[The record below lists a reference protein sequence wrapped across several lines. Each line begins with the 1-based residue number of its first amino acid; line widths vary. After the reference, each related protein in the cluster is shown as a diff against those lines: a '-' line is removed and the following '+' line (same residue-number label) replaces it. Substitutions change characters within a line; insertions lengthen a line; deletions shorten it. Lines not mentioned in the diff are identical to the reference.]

1 MQQSS
6 ATARGWKK
14 LEAEQVRHGWAFI
27 GSLMQ
32 IAINESS
39 QEANDNIFYLR
50 FLIRAWRWEAKTP
63 QLDICVKN
71 GALGMYIRVY
81 PLLIKAKTEKAD
93 SSKVKTL
100 EVAVKTGLSLLKQ
113 FLQLVLSLH
122 TEVSGAGGAMQAEFI
137 SNEVLKKVLTHA
149 IKMMQP
155 DAHKNRENR
164 KYNKFFKHA
173 AEIAGQVLQ
182 CIRNSAARLQR
193 AGDDGPSEEE
203 KQLKEQVDKIAREAQ
218 GDQLVTALGGIC
230 SGYTRAGKLLWKHAL
245 PYISTGNTFSL
256 ETVISEGTFHGML
269 LNSVQQV
276 LLSYTACLLQDKE
289 EAMDDEAKSLV
300 DREGESLVQELMR
313 KLATWLKR
321 PDPRTQKLTLQL
333 LTGRDAAQLTAPPPG
348 PGGSASASSS
358 SCRGLLEFME
368 EDTFIYDNS
377 TGGEGGKRGA
387 GLMACIRSEWQ
398 TFTSKSCVREV
409 RQAFYGLLQDVC
421 DQKKHWPDE
430 ILEELKSILVVGLGD
445 SDEVV
450 RQSVFDWWHHSGLSR
465 CPHERFM
472 ELFRSLRPPSSR
484 KVDEQWLNNSVGLL
498 LQLCRD
504 SQKITSP
511 LFDQD
516 LSYTKTIHFTNL
528 DISTV
533 SAAGSL
539 PLATPMFASSL
550 PMSQSAAS
558 QSMSLLAAGSQSQQ
572 SGGGGGG
579 GDVMATLQGSQDG
592 GGGGGTLNTLDTT
605 REYLAE
611 QTLQADE
618 TDLFVARRKGVSRPA
633 AWGDAAAG
641 GRRIGAFAI
650 PRAKSKISKV
660 SSDDAQRTRMA
671 RIQETRREIIE
682 RSKLNS
688 ARRVRMARQY
698 RLHDTHAPSRARAH
712 THTHTH
718 KLSFR
723 SELFEIALT
732 HARAHTQIGR
742 NPRHSDQAAR
752 HRQAPAGARDARLGR
767 VKDDA

>member
-1 MQQSS
+1 
-6 ATARGWKK
+6 
-14 LEAEQVRHGWAFI
+14 
-27 GSLMQ
+27 
-32 IAINESS
+32 
-39 QEANDNIFYLR
+39 
-50 FLIRAWRWEAKTP
+50 LIRAWRWEAKTP

-100 EVAVKTGLSLLKQ
+100 EVAVKTGLSLLRQ
-113 FLQLVLSLH
+113 FLQLDLSLH
-122 TEVSGAGGAMQAEFI
+122 TEVSGAGGATQAEFI
-137 SNEVLKKVLTHA
+137 SNEVLKKVLAHA

-182 CIRNSAARLQR
+182 CFRNSAARLQR

-203 KQLKEQVDKIAREAQ
+203 KQLKEQVDKIAREAP

-245 PYISTGNTFSL
+245 PHISM
-256 ETVISEGTFHGML
+256 HGML

-276 LLSYTACLLQDKE
+276 LISYTACLLQDKE

-300 DREGESLVQELMR
+300 DREGESLVQALMR

-358 SCRGLLEFME
+358 SCRGLLEFMDE
-368 EDTFIYDNS
+368 ERFIYDNS

-528 DISTV
+528 DISTA

-618 TDLFVARRKGVSRPA
+618 TELFV
-633 AWGDAAAG
+633 DAAAG

-712 THTHTH
+712 THTHTQAI
-718 KLSFR
+718 LPVR
-723 SELFEIALT
+723 TVRNCT
-732 HARAHTQIGR
+732 HARTRAHTDRAKSQTFRSSCKTSSSPCRSSRCETRSCQRRCLMSSSKLYSGSKAMK
-742 NPRHSDQAAR
+742 PRTIETR
-752 HRQAPAGARDARLGR
+752 
-767 VKDDA
+767 